1 MNRSPTLS
9 VQTMTLEEV
18 WSGCRSAGDHF
29 KMFGCIAYAYILDEK
44 KRKLDDKGEK
54 CFFLGV
60 SEQSKAYKLYNPSTK
75 KIVISKQVQGTLS
88 S

>member
-1 MNRSPTLS
+1 
-9 VQTMTLEEV
+9 
-18 WSGCRSAGDHF
+18 
-29 KMFGCIAYAYILDEK
+29 MFGCIAYAYILDEK